1 MGELKPG
8 QVIWIKVRFNNAGAT
23 STTKHP
29 YLIISHNEEMGYYEV
44 AQFDSLAGK
53 EYKALRASNKVIYCD
68 NPNETVISKD
78 SFVQMDNKFMIE
90 DYPELV
96 NYRTTEDT
104 LSKSKFDDLVA
115 SYNKYQGSH
124 QIDDDKIVYM
134 DKDEVEALNT
144 YS

>member
-8 QVIWIKVRFNNAGAT
+8 QVIWIRARFNNNGAT
-23 STTKHP
+23 STARHP
-29 YLIISHNEEMGYYEV
+29 YIIIQPNEEMEYYEV

-53 EYKALRASNKVIYCD
+53 EYKAIRLSNKVIYCD
-68 NPNETVISKD
+68 DPEETVISKD
-78 SFVQMDNKFMIE
+78 RFIQMDNKFMIE